1 MIKSILRRAK
11 VLVLLAVVL
20 QPLPGNAETPVGVAL
35 LTDGPALQLE
45 EVEAIFR
52 QELLDLTDGE
62 FAVTFLD
69 TPADW
74 SAAGID
80 AALDRAYQNPEV
92 DLVLVVGFAANQ
104 YLVNRTRF
112 DKPTFLPLVFNPN
125 LEENAQFEEGSG
137 RPNLNFLSDRVTF
150 REDLEAFQRVS
161 PFGNAAL
168 LADAVIINSSQRAAE
183 AVQRLVETSNL
194 SFVGHDGN
202 DHRLSDRLPPGT
214 DAVLL
219 GGLPRMPDPAFD
231 RMLTELQ
238 ERGLPVFSLVSDTAL
253 ARGALA
259 ANTDQTDY
267 RRLAR
272 RNALNM
278 QAVLLGER
286 AQDQRVYYER
296 KRRLTI
302 NMDSARAIGLS
313 PRFDVLSEAELINEE
328 PAAAGPELT
337 LLSVARLAL
346 SENLDLAVSEL
357 DIRIGEQS
365 VRFARS
371 NLLPQINL
379 GGSYTVRRDDEL
391 ARNSLFPERATAG
404 VASLNQL
411 IYSEAARSGYQQEQF
426 FQEARIA
433 SFGIDRL
440 DRLLDS
446 TTAFL
451 QALRAVNQLQ
461 IQQDNLNLTQ
471 TNLELAR
478 DRVRAGSA
486 SNADIYRWEARLAG
500 ARSDVLAALAA
511 RDQAFDALNRILNQP
526 MGTQLRLAQPAR
538 DDPFTMTGEEFEGL
552 ISNPRRYQWFVDFSV
567 EKGLENA
574 PELAGIDSQL
584 DAISRD
590 VLARQRAFW
599 APDVSL
605 QAQYTD
611 SIDASGLGAGTPL
624 DELDDWSV
632 SVNASWPLLDSGAR
646 RSQLSRARLQQQQL
660 MTQRLA
666 TEQRVEQ
673 RIRAAMYAAQAS
685 YVNIDLSER
694 AAVSSRQNLELVSD
708 AYRQGTVSIID
719 LLDAQNQSLQ
729 ADLAANNAVQDF
741 LIDIMNYDRAIG
753 SFDFLRP
760 QSEQQEIGRM
770 LTDYIE
776 QREAQRAA
784 ERVQP

>member
-1 MIKSILRRAK
+1 MGRPRILLL
-11 VLVLLAVVL
+11 LVLLL
-20 QPLPGNAETPVGVAL
+20 QPLSGLASTPVGVAL

-52 QELLDLTDGE
+52 TELLDLAQDE
-62 FAVTFLD
+62 FAITFLD
-69 TPADW
+69 MPADW

-125 LEENAQFEEGSG
+125 LEESARYDTGSG
-137 RPNLNFLSDRVTF
+137 RTNLNFLSDRVTF

-161 PFGNAAL
+161 AFSNAAL
-168 LADAVIINSSQRAAE
+168 LADSVIINSSQRAAE
-183 AVQRLVETSNL
+183 AVRSLVQTSNL
-194 SFVGHDGN
+194 SFVGHDGS
-202 DHRLSDRLPPGT
+202 DHRLVDRLPPDT

-219 GGLPRMPDPAFD
+219 GGLPRMPDPEFD
-231 RMLTELQ
+231 QMLADMLS
-238 ERGLPVFSLVSDTAL
+238 RGLPIFSLVSDTAL
-253 ARGALA
+253 DRGALA

-313 PRFDVLSEAELINEE
+313 PRFDVLSEAVLVNEE
-328 PAAAGPELT
+328 PAAVGPELT
-337 LLSVARLAL
+337 LLSVARLSL

-357 DIRIGEQS
+357 DVRIGEQS
-365 VRFARS
+365 VLFARS

-379 GGSYTVRRDDEL
+379 SGSYTARRDDEL
-391 ARNSLFPERATAG
+391 ARTAAFPERSTAG
-404 VASLNQL
+404 IASLNQL
-411 IYSEAARSGYQQEQF
+411 IYSEAARSGYDQEKF
-426 FQEARIA
+426 FQEARVA
-433 SFGIDRL
+433 GYGTDRL
-440 DRLLDS
+440 DRLLDG

-451 QALRAVNQLQ
+451 QALRAVNQLE

-500 ARSDVLAALAA
+500 ARSDVLAALAI
-511 RDQAFDALNRILNQP
+511 RNQAYDSLNQILNQP
-526 MGTQLRLAQPAR
+526 MGTQPRLAQPAP
-538 DDPFTMTGEEFEGL
+538 DDPFTMTGQEFDKL
-552 ISNPRRYQWFVDFSV
+552 ISNPRRFQWFVEYSL
-567 EKGLENA
+567 ERGLETA
-574 PELAGIDSQL
+574 PELANIDAQL
-584 DAISRD
+584 GAIERD
-590 VLARQRAFW
+590 ELARRRAFW
-599 APDVSL
+599 LPDVSL

-611 SIDASGLGAGTPL
+611 SINASGRGAGTPL

-646 RSQLSRARLQQQQL
+646 RSQLSRARLQREQL
-660 MTQRLA
+660 VTQRA
-666 TEQRVEQ
+666 AIAQRVEQ
-673 RIRAAMYAAQAS
+673 RVRAAMYEAQAS
-685 YVNIDLSER
+685 YVNIELSES
-694 AAVSSRQNLELVSD
+694 AAVASRQNLELVSD
-708 AYRQGTVSIID
+708 AYRQGAVSIID

-741 LIDIMNYDRAIG
+741 LIDIMNYERAVG
-753 SFDFLRP
+753 SFDFLLP
-760 QSEQQEIGRM
+760 QTEQQTLGRE
-770 LTDYIE
+770 LSTYIE
-776 QREAQRAA
+776 EREAQRAGKG
-784 ERVQP
+784 VQR